1 MEDKSRLLTIGQF
14 AGLHGINK
22 KTLMWYD
29 EIGLFRPAAVNPVNR
44 YRYYNYHQSA
54 LLETILLLRELNA
67 SIDEIQNF
75 MKNRSA
81 ESMRELI
88 DEKIR
93 ELDQELEHLRA
104 VRKTL
109 GNHRQNM
116 DTLLSMDLADIT
128 VVEKETRCLVT
139 VDIDQET
146 SYDKQVEMITAE
158 TRKCQ
163 LRRLHDASYGTMISV
178 ENLEK
183 GDYDSYS
190 KLFIEIPFPTP
201 KTELHIQ
208 PQGTYIR
215 AFYQGDWRKMSSR
228 YEEIFD
234 YAKSHNL
241 SLSGYSYE
249 MIINENVTDRKED
262 YIVQIEIPADF
273 RG

>member
-29 EIGLFRPAAVNPVNR
+29 EIGLFRPAAVNPVNG

-146 SYDKQVEMITAE
+146 SYDKQVEF
-158 TRKCQ
+158 
-163 LRRLHDASYGTMISV
+163 
-178 ENLEK
+178 N
-183 GDYDSYS
+183 
-190 KLFIEIPFPTP
+190 PF
-201 KTELHIQ
+201 
-208 PQGTYIR
+208 
-215 AFYQGDWRKMSSR
+215 SSWW
-228 YEEIFD
+228 
-234 YAKSHNL
+234 
-241 SLSGYSYE
+241 
-249 MIINENVTDRKED
+249 
-262 YIVQIEIPADF
+262 Q
-273 RG
+273 

>member
-29 EIGLFRPAAVNPVNR
+29 EIGLFRPAAVNPVNG

-67 SIDEIQNF
+67 SIDEIQDF
-75 MKNRSA
+75 MKKRST

-93 ELDQELEHLRA
+93 ELDLEMEHLRA

-158 TRKCQ
+158 TTYSPREPISGLFTRETGGKCPPDMRKFLITQ
-163 LRRLHDASYGTMISV
+163 KATISACP
-178 ENLEK
+178 
-183 GDYDSYS
+183 D
-190 KLFIEIPFPTP
+190 IPM
-201 KTELHIQ
+201 K
-208 PQGTYIR
+208 
-215 AFYQGDWRKMSSR
+215 
-228 YEEIFD
+228 
-234 YAKSHNL
+234 
-241 SLSGYSYE
+241 
-249 MIINENVTDRKED
+249 
-262 YIVQIEIPADF
+262 
-273 RG
+273 